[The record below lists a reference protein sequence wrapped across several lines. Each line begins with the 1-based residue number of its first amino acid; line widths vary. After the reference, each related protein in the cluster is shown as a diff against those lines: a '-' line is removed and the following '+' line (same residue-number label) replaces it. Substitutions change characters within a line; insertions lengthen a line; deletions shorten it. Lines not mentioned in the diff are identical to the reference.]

1 MASRFPA
8 HLIRS
13 LFGAAVLIAYLA
25 VVEIL
30 VGWSALARALRA
42 AGWLPVALV
51 LAGLLAS
58 YALRAL
64 RIRRAAGLPRD
75 RLPDV
80 IRVFALYNLSNWLLP
95 ARLGEASLPL
105 LLQRRH
111 GLSLD
116 RGSGVL
122 LWLRLLDLHVIG
134 VLAGGVVLW
143 QFPGP
148 WQLVGGLALLAG
160 LLLPALGLR
169 LMDRL
174 ARRWPRA
181 RGLAEVVPPRLSAA
195 GADLA
200 LAWAAWTVKL
210 GALGAALSI
219 IAGLSYPAGML
230 GALGGDISGVLPL
243 HAPLGAGSYEAGVLL
258 ALAPWQPELR
268 PALAAAVQLHALLLA
283 AALLL
288 GGLALPVLR
297 QRQRP

>member
-1 MASRFPA
+1 VA
-8 HLIRS
+8 LS
-13 LFGAAVLIAYLA
+13 LTARLPSTLLGAAVLIAYL
-25 VVEIL
+25 VLVEVL
-30 VGWSALARALRA
+30 VGWGALARALLA
-42 AGWLPVALV
+42 AGWIPVLLV

-64 RIRRAAGLPRD
+64 RIRSAAALPRD
-75 RLPDV
+75 RLLDV

-105 LLQRRH
+105 LLQRRYA
-111 GLSLD
+111 LPLD

-134 VLAGGVVLW
+134 VL
-143 QFPGP
+143 
-148 WQLVGGLALLAG
+148 GGLVVACQLPGWWRLLGGLTLLAG
-160 LLLPALGLR
+160 LVLPPLGLR
-169 LMDRL
+169 LLDRL
-174 ARRWPRA
+174 ARRWPQA
-181 RGLAEVVPPRLSAA
+181 RGLAEVAPARLAA
-195 GADLA
+195 ALPDLA
-200 LAWAAWTVKL
+200 LAWAAWLVKL
-210 GALGAALSI
+210 GSLGAALSL

-268 PALAAAVQLHALLLA
+268 PALAAAVQMHALLLA

-288 GGLALPVLR
+288 GGLGLPVL
-297 QRQRP
+297 QRRHAG